1 MTTGEEWPP
10 GTEPRH
16 PQLEGHLTEELEH
29 AKGLGFLG
37 PMPAAEQLEHALG
50 FVGVIESE
58 LGRAPGSVLDLGS
71 GGGPPGLV
79 LAACWPTTRAVLVEA
94 NHRRA
99 EFLQHSLARLGV
111 AESAEVA
118 TGRAESLGHQPD
130 LREAFECVTGRSF
143 GRPAVT
149 AECGSAFL
157 SLDGRL
163 VASEPPDAV
172 SDDDRW
178 PSAGLA
184 LLGLVRPRMVRFGR
198 FGYRV
203 VDKASA
209 IAARYPRR
217 LGIPAKRP
225 LF

>member
-1 MTTGEEWPP
+1 MTSDDELPA
-10 GTEPRH
+10 GTESRH
-16 PQLEGHLTEELEH
+16 SQFEGRLTEELEH
-29 AKGLGFLG
+29 AKRLGFLG
-37 PMPAAEQLEHALG
+37 PMPATEQLEHALG
-50 FVGVIESE
+50 FVGVIESQ
-58 LGRAPGSVLDLGS
+58 LGRAPESVLDLGS

-79 LAACWPTTRAVLVEA
+79 VAACWPTTRAILVEA

-99 EFLQHSLARLGV
+99 DFLQHSLARLGV
-111 AESAEVA
+111 AESAQVA

-130 LREAFECVTGRSF
+130 LREAFECVTARSF

-163 VASEPPDAV
+163 VASEPPDALT
-172 SDDDRW
+172 DDDRW
-178 PSAGLA
+178 PSTGLA
-184 LLGLVRPRMVRFGR
+184 PLGLVRPRMVRFGR

-203 VDKASA
+203 MEKATP

>member
-1 MTTGEEWPP
+1 MTTGDELPP

-16 PQLEGHLTEELEH
+16 PQLEERLTEELEH

-58 LGRAPGSVLDLGS
+58 LGQAPGSVLDLGS

-99 EFLQHSLARLGV
+99 EFLQHSLARLDV

-118 TGRAESLGHQPD
+118 TGRAESLGHQPE

-163 VASEPPDAV
+163 VVSEPPDGAT
-172 SDDDRW
+172 DRRSLACRGFG
-178 PSAGLA
+178 PVGAGPA
-184 LLGLVRPRMVRFGR
+184 SNGPVRSVRVPGH
-198 FGYRV
+198 
-203 VDKASA
+203 
-209 IAARYPRR
+209 
-217 LGIPAKRP
+217 
-225 LF
+225 

>member
-1 MTTGEEWPP
+1 MTTGDELPP
-10 GTEPRH
+10 GTEERRH
-16 PQLEGHLTEELEH
+16 QLEGQLTEELEH
-29 AKGLGFLG
+29 ANRLGFLG

-79 LAACWPTTRAVLVEA
+79 LAACWPTTRARPGRGQPPSCGVPAESLV
-94 NHRRA
+94 
-99 EFLQHSLARLGV
+99 RLGA

-163 VASEPPDAV
+163 VVSEPPDAATKE
-172 SDDDRW
+172 DRW
-178 PSAGLA
+178 PPAGLA
-184 LLGLVRPRMVRFGR
+184 PLGLSRPRMVRFGR

-203 VDKASA
+203 IDKAAPIS
-209 IAARYPRR
+209 ARYPRR